1 MDTREIMIKAV
12 HALLSTITYDEM
24 TEEQEKLV
32 TEYET
37 EKWKPKIDE
46 LKAFAWAGYYTNY
59 SDIFING
66 KEYHVVHVTDSAI
79 EFPDGTL
86 LPVGCYAIFK
96 CDDETRFC
104 NDYELR
110 NIRNNSPLSN
120 HFYCLT
126 DEEFMKIA

>member
-1 MDTREIMIKAV
+1 MLELRERNGKKHIV
-12 HALLSTITYDEM
+12 SD
-24 TEEQEKLV
+24 
-32 TEYET
+32 
-37 EKWKPKIDE
+37 DE

-79 EFPDGTL
+79 EFPDGTS

-96 CDDETRFC
+96 CNDETRFC

-126 DEEFMKIA
+126 DEEFMRIA